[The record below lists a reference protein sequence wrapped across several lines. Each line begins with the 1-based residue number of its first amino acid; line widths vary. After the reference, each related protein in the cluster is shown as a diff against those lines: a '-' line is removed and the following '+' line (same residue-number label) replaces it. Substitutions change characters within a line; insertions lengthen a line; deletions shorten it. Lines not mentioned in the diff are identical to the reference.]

1 MKVLLER
8 IDELPQKK
16 RIQDIIKKHEQKEIF
31 DKKAKELV
39 YFFHQTMKD
48 FYFYIRL
55 TLILKNP
62 KTFWRILTLL
72 IKI

>member
-16 RIQDIIKKHEQKEIF
+16 RIQEIIKKHEQKEIF

-39 YFFHQTMKD
+39 NFLH
-48 FYFYIRL
+48 
-55 TLILKNP
+55 
-62 KTFWRILTLL
+62 
-72 IKI
+72 